1 MQWYC
6 TPLAGTIEE
15 PTMDQA
21 KTTEQIHGVSVDTG
35 LRQARAVLAELT
47 DFVRS
52 TPCLCCPALPPLP
65 AIQCERCRLL
75 DRVGGAA

>member
-1 MQWYC
+1 
-6 TPLAGTIEE
+6 
-15 PTMDQA
+15 MDQA
-21 KTTEQIHGVSVDTG
+21 KTTKQIHGLSVDAG
-35 LRQARAVLAELT
+35 LRHARAVLAELT

-52 TPCLCCPALPPLP
+52 TLCQCCAELPPLP

>member
-1 MQWYC
+1 
-6 TPLAGTIEE
+6 
-15 PTMDQA
+15 MDQG
-21 KTTEQIHGVSVDTG
+21 KTTKQIHGVSVGAG
-35 LRQARAVLAELT
+35 LRQASAVLAELT

-52 TPCLCCPALPPLP
+52 TPCLCCAALPPLP

>member
-1 MQWYC
+1 
-6 TPLAGTIEE
+6 
-15 PTMDQA
+15 MDQA
-21 KTTEQIHGVSVDTG
+21 KTPQQIHHGSVDAG

-52 TPCLCCPALPPLP
+52 TQCLCCAPLPPLP

-75 DRVGGAA
+75 DRIGGVV

>member
-1 MQWYC
+1 
-6 TPLAGTIEE
+6 
-15 PTMDQA
+15 MDQA
-21 KTTEQIHGVSVDTG
+21 KTTEQIHGVSVDAG

-65 AIQCERCRLL
+65 AI
-75 DRVGGAA
+75 

>member
-1 MQWYC
+1 MV
-6 TPLAGTIEE
+6 LHTIGRNVEE
-15 PTMDQA
+15 LTMDQA
-21 KTTEQIHGVSVDTG
+21 QTTQQIHGVSVDAG

-52 TPCLCCPALPPLP
+52 TPCLCCPALLPLP